1 MPPVDLRIAI
11 KRDNSFGVTAEL
23 MAAHKFFNSF
33 SILRQIRLFRL
44 PIYGDKVKED
54 ERCEKRLQIGRVDQR
69 FCYQRFCCLYRLC
82 TLQKSNSVIKSVCGI

>member
-54 ERCEKRLQIGRVDQR
+54 ERCEKRLQLGRVNP
-69 FCYQRFCCLYRLC
+69 RFCCLYRLC
-82 TLQKSNSVIKSVCGI
+82 TLQKINSVIKSVCGI